1 MKSQST
7 PLMKQYAEIKASHP
21 DTLLLFRVGDFY
33 ETFDEDAIKCSKT
46 LNIVL
51 TRRSNGA
58 SSQTKLAGFPHHAL
72 DNYLPKLVRAGFR
85 VAICD
90 QLEDPK
96 KAKSIVKRGVTS
108 IVTPGVS
115 LNDHVLQAASN
126 NFLAALHLDKEKT
139 GLALLDISTGEF
151 FAAEGTF
158 AYIYQLIR
166 RFSPSEVLYT
176 KQKKNEFEAFIGKDY
191 FSYPMED
198 WAFEYTTAYE
208 KLTLHFQ
215 TRSLKGFGIE
225 PFKCA
230 ITAAGAILIY
240 LESTQHHKICHISSL
255 KRIDES
261 QHLWMDDF
269 TLRSLEVLHSNHP
282 NGLSLFDVLDRT
294 LTPMGSRLLRRW
306 LMLPLKEASS
316 IKERYD
322 LLEALRVSSD
332 LSFDLSEKLRSV
344 GDMERLSS
352 KVITEKISPRELMY
366 LGRSLEAVYAI
377 KQIFSISDQHA
388 LKGFSQG
395 LPDVKNLCEDII
407 NVLHA
412 DPPHQ
417 LGKGNVIAAGF
428 SKELDELRRLISS
441 AKDHLQA
448 ITQGEKERSGIQS
461 LKISFNNIFGYYIEI
476 RNTHKEKVPS
486 HWIRKQTLANAERYA
501 TQELK
506 DYERDILGAEEKI
519 LSLETDLFRQ
529 LTVKVGE
536 HIEILQ
542 KGARLLAHLDIILSF
557 SQSAREDQYVRPELN
572 ESRNIFIE
580 QGRHP
585 VIEKSLPIGTAY
597 VPNDLSIDPELD
609 QILMI
614 TGPNMSGKSAF
625 LRQNALIA
633 LMAQIGSYVPA
644 KRMQTGLVDKI
655 FSRVGASDHLSLGES
670 TFMVEMNET
679 AGILNNLSERSLIIL
694 DEIGRGT
701 STYDGVSIAWAVA
714 EYLHEHP
721 MRPKTL
727 FATHYHELNKMTISF
742 PRIKNFNVSVK
753 ELEDKILFMHKII
766 PGASAHSFG
775 IHVAKMA
782 GIPSKVLHRA
792 QELLKDLEASQ
803 ACGSL
808 QERSKE
814 KITSKNLQ
822 MSFFQLEDPILQKL
836 RSEIMDLDVNTL
848 TPLQALAQLDK
859 MKKIFTKSF
868 EK

>member
-7 PLMKQYAEIKASHP
+7 PLMKQYAEIKVSHP

-33 ETFDEDAIKCSKT
+33 ETFDDDAVKCSKT

-58 SSQTKLAGFPHHAL
+58 LSQTKLAGFPHHAL

-96 KAKSIVKRGVTS
+96 KTKSIVKRGITS

-115 LNDHVLQAASN
+115 LNDQVLQATSN
-126 NFLAALHLDKEKT
+126 NFLAALHLDKEKA

-151 FAAEGTF
+151 LATEG
-158 AYIYQLIR
+158 ALSYIHQLIR
-166 RFSPSEVLYT
+166 RFYPSEVLYA

-191 FSYPMED
+191 FSYAMED
-198 WAFEYTTAYE
+198 WTFEYKTAYE
-208 KLTLHFQ
+208 KLTRHFQ
-215 TRSLKGFGIE
+215 TRSLKGFGVE
-225 PFKCA
+225 PLKCA

-240 LESTQHHKICHISSL
+240 LENTQHHKIYHLSSL
-255 KRIDES
+255 SRIDES
-261 QHLWMDDF
+261 QHVWMDDF

-306 LMLPLKEASS
+306 LMLPLKEVSS
-316 IKERYD
+316 IKERHD

-332 LSFDLSEKLRSV
+332 LSFDISERLRSV
-344 GDMERLSS
+344 CDMERLSS
-352 KVITEKISPRELMY
+352 KVITEKISPRELIC
-366 LGRSLEAVYAI
+366 LGRSLESICSI
-377 KQIFSISDQHA
+377 KQTLSLSTRGQA
-388 LKGFSQG
+388 LKNFSQG
-395 LPDVKNLCEDII
+395 FPDFKNLYEHII
-407 NVLHA
+407 KVLHM
-412 DPPHQ
+412 DPPHH
-417 LGKGNVIAAGF
+417 LVKGNVIASGF
-428 SKELDELRRLISS
+428 CKELDELRRLIFSG
-441 AKDHLQA
+441 KDHLQTIA
-448 ITQGEKERSGIQS
+448 QGEKERSGIQS
-461 LKISFNNIFGYYIEI
+461 LKISFNNVFGYYIEI
-476 RNTHKEKVPS
+476 RNIHKEKVPS
-486 HWIRKQTLANAERYA
+486 HWIRKQTLSNAERYV
-501 TQELK
+501 THELK

-519 LSLETDLFRQ
+519 LSLETDLFQQ
-529 LTVKVGE
+529 LTAKVGE

-542 KGARLLAHLDIILSF
+542 KGARSLAHLDVILSF
-557 SQSAREDQYVRPELN
+557 SKSALEDQYVRPELN
-572 ESRNIFIE
+572 ESQNIFIE

-597 VPNDLSIDPELD
+597 VPNDLSIDSELT
-609 QILMI
+609 QVLII
-614 TGPNMSGKSAF
+614 TGPNMAGKSAF
-625 LRQNALIA
+625 LRQSALIA

-644 KRMQTGLVDKI
+644 KRMQMGLIDKI

-714 EYLHEHP
+714 EYLHEHF

-727 FATHYHELNKMTISF
+727 FATHYHELNKMTLSF

-803 ACGSL
+803 SSGL
-808 QERSKE
+808 QGESKE
-814 KITSKNLQ
+814 KTISKDLQ
-822 MSFFQLEDPILQKL
+822 MSFFQLENPLLEKL

-848 TPLQALAQLDK
+848 TPLQALTELDK